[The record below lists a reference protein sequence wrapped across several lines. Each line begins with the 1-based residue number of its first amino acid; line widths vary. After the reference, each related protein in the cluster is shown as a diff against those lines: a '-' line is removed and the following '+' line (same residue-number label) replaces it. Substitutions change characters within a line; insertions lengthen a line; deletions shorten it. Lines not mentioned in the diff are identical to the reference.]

1 MDTHESPAEGSG
13 STTLLDSLA
22 EGAPG
27 AAAIPAKKSRGQD
40 GTGRSTSLTPEST
53 EEDLAQDER
62 AANQSDRQYQNADGS
77 SQLGL
82 IDVDE
87 EGHTGER
94 DQLDFEE
101 DEHEDE
107 GHFAQ
112 NESHGLDKFASKSRQ
127 QDLRKGGF
135 QQKYLDEE
143 IRQRYLKEIGDVFA
157 PSAST

>member
-1 MDTHESPAEGSG
+1 MDMHESPAEGSG
-13 STTLLDSLA
+13 SNTLLDSLA

-27 AAAIPAKKSRGQD
+27 GAAIPAKKSRGQD

-62 AANQSDRQYQNADGS
+62 AANQNDR
-77 SQLGL
+77 
-82 IDVDE
+82 
-87 EGHTGER
+87 ER

-101 DEHEDE
+101 DENEDE

-112 NESHGLDKFASKSRQ
+112 NESHGMDKFASKSRQ

-157 PSAST
+157 PAAST